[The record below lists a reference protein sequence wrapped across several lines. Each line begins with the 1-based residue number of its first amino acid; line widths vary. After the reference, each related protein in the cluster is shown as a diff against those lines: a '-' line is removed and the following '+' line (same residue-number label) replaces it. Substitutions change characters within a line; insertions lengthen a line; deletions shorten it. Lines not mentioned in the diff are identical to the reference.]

1 MNVILASGSPRRRQL
16 LRDAGVAFSVEPSD
30 ADESLD
36 DDLRAN
42 PAKAARAVAERKAA
56 SVVQRL
62 IGGEPVPGRT
72 CVIGADT
79 MVVLDGAIFGKP
91 HTYSEGVGML
101 RKLSGR
107 THEVITGVSV
117 WMVDVD
123 DEGKV
128 SLGRQGFSETSEVT
142 FKRLSDDDIAAYLR
156 KGESYD
162 KAGAY
167 AIQGAG
173 ADLVEHY
180 EGDYANIVGLPVDT
194 LLALF
199 PDLKGQASE

>member
-1 MNVILASGSPRRRQL
+1 MNVILASASPRRQQL
-16 LRDAGVAFSVEPSD
+16 LRDAGVVFTVEPSE

-36 DDLRAN
+36 DELRSN
-42 PAKAARAVAERKAA
+42 PSKAARAVAERKAA
-56 SVVQRL
+56 WVVQRL
-62 IGGEPVPGRT
+62 IGGDVASGRT

-91 HTYSEGVGML
+91 HSYSEGVGML

-117 WMVDVD
+117 WVVDVD

-142 FKRLSDDDIAAYLR
+142 FKRLSDDAIAAYLR

-173 ADLVEHY
+173 ADLLERY

-194 LLALF
+194 LLSLF
-199 PDLKGQASE
+199 PDLKG

>member
-107 THEVITGVSV
+107 THEV
-117 WMVDVD
+117 
-123 DEGKV
+123 
-128 SLGRQGFSETSEVT
+128 
-142 FKRLSDDDIAAYLR
+142 LSDDDIAAYLR

-173 ADLVEHY
+173 ADLVERY

>member
-1 MNVILASGSPRRRQL
+1 MNVILASGSPRRQQL
-16 LRDAGVAFSVEPSD
+16 LRDAGVTFTVEPSE

-36 DDLRAN
+36 DELRAH
-42 PAKAARAVAERKAA
+42 PSKAARAVAERKAA

-62 IGGEPVPGRT
+62 IGGELASGRT

-101 RKLSGR
+101 RKLSDR

-123 DEGKV
+123 DDGKV

-142 FKRLSDDDIAAYLR
+142 FKTLSDDEIAAYLR

-173 ADLVEHY
+173 AALVEGY
-180 EGDYANIVGLPVDT
+180 RGDYNNIVGLPVDT
-194 LLALF
+194 LLSLF
-199 PDLKGQASE
+199 PDLKG

>member
-1 MNVILASGSPRRRQL
+1 MNVILASGSPRRQQL

-62 IGGEPVPGRT
+62 IGGEPAPGRT

-91 HTYSEGVGML
+91 RTYSEGVGML

-123 DEGKV
+123 EAGKV

-142 FKRLSDDDIAAYLR
+142 FKPLSDDEIAAYLR

-167 AIQGAG
+167 AIQGEG
-173 ADLVEHY
+173 AALVERY
-180 EGDYANIVGLPVDT
+180 EGDYCNIVGLPVDT
-194 LLALF
+194 LLSLF
-199 PDLKGQASE
+199 PDLKG

>member
-1 MNVILASGSPRRRQL
+1 MNVILASGSPRRQQL
-16 LRDAGVAFSVEPSD
+16 LRDAGVTFTVEPSE

-36 DDLRAN
+36 DELRAQ
-42 PAKAARAVAERKAA
+42 PSKAARAVAERKAA

-62 IGGEPVPGRT
+62 IGGELAPGRT

-101 RKLSGR
+101 RKLLGR

-123 DEGKV
+123 DDGKV

-142 FKRLSDDDIAAYLR
+142 FKTLSDDEIAAYLR

-173 ADLVEHY
+173 AALVEGY
-180 EGDYANIVGLPVDT
+180 RGDYNNIVGLPVDT
-194 LLALF
+194 LLSLF
-199 PDLKGQASE
+199 PDLKG